1 MEIKETLQVPTT
13 FFFNKIADSAL
24 YDIERQTGK
33 RINRKQ
39 LAKFEYVK
47 EFKKNA
53 RAKIKIDEFV
63 ENRAYAFTTSTTKNR
78 FYVAYQVEKIDETS
92 CSVTYKE
99 TMESFGFLQKIND
112 YTVGLIWGFLRKKR
126 FKAMLKQIEASY

>member
-1 MEIKETLQVPTT
+1 MEIKETLKVPTT

-33 RINRKQ
+33 RLNRKQ

-47 EFKKNA
+47 EFNKNA

-78 FYVAYQVEKIDETS
+78 FYVAYHVEKIDEVS
-92 CSVTYKE
+92 CAVTYEE
-99 TMESFGFLQKIND
+99 TMESFGLLQKIND
-112 YTVGLIWGFLRKKR
+112 NTVGLIWGFLRKRR
-126 FKAMLKQIEASY
+126 FRSMLRQIESSY